1 MASNETPICEAKNV
15 SVWFGEDQNDKL
27 VLRDVS
33 LAVNSGEVVAILG
46 PSGCGKSTLLRVL
59 IGLLQPSK
67 GNVLAHGQPL
77 VGLHSGAALVFQ
89 NFALYPWLTVHQNIE
104 LALNGLDL
112 SSEAGNARIARCIDM
127 VGLEGY
133 ERAYPK
139 ELSGGMKQ
147 RVGFARALAR
157 GPELLCM
164 DEPFSALD
172 VFTAETLRTEVYRLW
187 TRQSQQASGE
197 MPPLKSILMITHIIE
212 EAVFLADRVVVM
224 GTKPGHIRQI
234 IPIDL
239 PHPRD
244 YQSTDF
250 LEMVQQLHDVIVFE
264 HLPEPQATA
273 TTTDAGGM
281 PMPEPLPP
289 VTPSEM
295 AGLMQI
301 LKERGG
307 SSDIFAL
314 DQLTD
319 YDFGHTLGVIKAGE
333 MLRYLDTPRNRVIL
347 TMLGKQ
353 YLEHDIN
360 QRKILFRQQIEKLGT
375 FRFVLQLLNEAKDHT
390 LPRDVIEEELAI
402 RLTTE
407 DNERLTKT
415 ILGWGRFAEL
425 FEYSADTEKFSLVP
439 APQPA
444 QV

>member
-1 MASNETPICEAKNV
+1 
-15 SVWFGEDQNDKL
+15 
-27 VLRDVS
+27 
-33 LAVNSGEVVAILG
+33 
-46 PSGCGKSTLLRVL
+46 
-59 IGLLQPSK
+59 
-67 GNVLAHGQPL
+67 
-77 VGLHSGAALVFQ
+77 LHSGAALVFQ
-89 NFALYPWLTVHQNIE
+89 NFALYPWLTVHENIE

-112 SSEAGNARIARCIDM
+112 TAETGNARIARCIDM

-157 GPELLCM
+157 GPEMLCM

-172 VFTAETLRTEVYRLW
+172 VFTAETLRSEVYRLW
-187 TRQSQQASGE
+187 TRQSKEASHE

-224 GTKPGHIRQI
+224 GTRPGHIRQI
-234 IPIDL
+234 IPIEL

-244 YQSTDF
+244 YQSSDF

-264 HLPEPQATA
+264 HLPEQPAA
-273 TTTDAGGM
+273 AATTDAGGM
-281 PMPEPLPP
+281 PMPEPLPS
-289 VTPSEM
+289 VSPSEM

-307 SSDIFAL
+307 TSDIFVL

-319 YDFGHTLGVIKAGE
+319 YDFGHTLGVIKGGE
-333 MLRYLDTPRNRVIL
+333 MLHFLDTPRNRVIL

-353 YLEHDIN
+353 YLEQDIN
-360 QRKILFRQQIEKLGT
+360 QRKIMFRQQIEKLGT

-407 DNERLTKT
+407 DIPRLMKV
-415 ILGWGRFAEL
+415 ILSWGRFAEL
-425 FEYSADTEKFSLVP
+425 FEYSADAEQFSL
-439 APQPA
+439 AAAQPA